1 MATKTQ
7 ITTGRVRFS
16 FVNVFTPRSI
26 NGSDEKYSVTLL
38 IPKSDSHTMAKI
50 KDAMEAAKKGYA
62 AKSGKKLPAQLKNTI
77 HDGDGVRESDGEPFG
92 AECKGCWVMSVSSK
106 KKPVVIFAD
115 KTPITDP
122 NEFYS
127 GCYGKAII
135 NFFVYDTSG
144 NRGISAGLL
153 GVMKQTDGEP
163 LGGGIIQDSDWDD
176 DEDTE
181 ETPW

>member
-50 KDAMEAAKKGYA
+50 KDAMEAAKQAYA
-62 AKSGKKLPAQLKNTI
+62 SRSGKKLPAQLKNTI

-106 KKPVVIFAD
+106 KKTVVIFSD

-127 GCYGKAII
+127 GCYGRASISFYAF
-135 NFFVYDTSG
+135 NANG
-144 NRGISAGLL
+144 NRGIACGLNNL
-153 GVMKQTDGEP
+153 QKIKDGEP
-163 LGGGIIQDSDWDD
+163 LGGRASAESDFATEE
-176 DEDTE
+176 DEDFLG
-181 ETPW
+181 

>member
-50 KDAMEAAKKGYA
+50 KDAMAAAKQA
-62 AKSGKKLPAQLKNTI
+62 CASRSGKKLPAQLKNTI

-92 AECKGCWVMSVSSK
+92 AE
-106 KKPVVIFAD
+106 
-115 KTPITDP
+115 
-122 NEFYS
+122 
-127 GCYGKAII
+127 
-135 NFFVYDTSG
+135 
-144 NRGISAGLL
+144 
-153 GVMKQTDGEP
+153 
-163 LGGGIIQDSDWDD
+163 
-176 DEDTE
+176 
-181 ETPW
+181 